1 MKPSLYFRPTN
12 LQEALAALSENSWSV
27 LAGGT
32 DFYPARLGK
41 ALDENVLDIS
51 AIIGQEKISYTDGQW
66 RLSLQATWSDL
77 MADNRLPAR
86 FEGLKHAAREVGG
99 VQIQNRATI
108 CGNLCN
114 ASPAADGIPNLLA
127 LNAQVELMSLQGKRI
142 LPIADFL
149 EGNRRTLRRDDELVT
164 ALLVPDSGRPA
175 RSTFLKLGARKYLV
189 ISIVMVGA
197 VLELSDDLRIVTA
210 RIAVGACSPVAQRLP
225 LLEQDLIGRQLETS
239 LADVVDERH
248 LAPLAPI
255 DDVRGTAEY
264 RHDAVITLLQRSL
277 MELSR

>member
-1 MKPSLYFRPTN
+1 MKPSLYFRPTD
-12 LQEALAALSENSWSV
+12 LQEALAALSANSWSV

-41 ALDENVLDIS
+41 ALDENVLDVS
-51 AIIGQEKISYTDGQW
+51 AIDGQDKISFSDGWW

-77 MADNRLPAR
+77 IADDRLPGG
-86 FEGLKHAAREVGG
+86 FDGLKRAAREVGG

-127 LNAQVELMSLQGKRI
+127 LDAQVELMSLQGRRI
-142 LPIADFL
+142 LPIADFVK
-149 EGNRRTLRRDDELVT
+149 GNRRTFRREDELVT

-175 RSTFLKLGARKYLV
+175 RSVFLKLGARKYLV

-197 VLELSDDLRIVTA
+197 VLELADEARIASA

-225 LLEQDLIGRQLETS
+225 LLEEELIGRRLETA
-239 LADVVDERH
+239 LADIVDERH

-255 DDVRGTAEY
+255 DDVRGTADY
-264 RHDAVITLLQRSL
+264 RRDAVITLLQRSL
-277 MELSR
+277 TELAR

>member
-12 LQEALAALSENSWSV
+12 LQEALAALSANSWSV

-41 ALDENVLDIS
+41 PLDENVLDIS
-51 AIIGQEKISYTDGQW
+51 AIADQEKVSFNDGQW

-77 MADNRLPAR
+77 IADNRLPPR
-86 FEGLKHAAREVGG
+86 FDGLKRAAREVGG

-127 LNAQVELMSLQGKRI
+127 LDAQVELMSLQGKRM
-142 LPIADFL
+142 LPIADFVK
-149 EGNRRTLRRDDELVT
+149 GNRRTFRREDELVT
-164 ALLVPDSGRPA
+164 ALLVPESGRAA
-175 RSTFLKLGARKYLV
+175 RSAFLKLGARKYLV

-197 VLELSDDLRIVTA
+197 LLELSEDSRIVDA

-225 LLEQDLIGRQLETS
+225 LLEQELVGRRLEPALVDL
-239 LADVVDERH
+239 VDERH
-248 LAPLAPI
+248 LQPLAPI

-264 RHDAVITLLQRSL
+264 RRDAVITLLQRCL
-277 MELSR
+277 MELGQ